1 VRLLVVSAVAVV
13 LAGCG
18 GSGGGFADQA
28 NAACADANGHVR
40 ALGPEPQILTA
51 AQADWLETL
60 TAIDLAAV
68 AKVRAL
74 EVPEDDRAAVSS
86 MLSGF
91 DRGLAR
97 GAAIERASRTGDL
110 PALRGQVDAANADFS
125 RARTIAEQLGLD
137 QCAQLGR
144 VDR

>member
-1 VRLLVVSAVAVV
+1 VRLLVLSALAVL

-18 GSGGGFADQA
+18 GSGGGFADHA
-28 NAACADANGHVR
+28 SASCADANEHVR

-51 AQADWLETL
+51 AQANWLGRL
-60 TAIDLAAV
+60 TAVDRVAV
-68 AKVRAL
+68 TRIRAL
-74 EVPEDDRAAVSS
+74 DVPEDERATVSS

-97 GAAIERASRTGDL
+97 GAAIARASRRGDF
-110 PALRGQVDAANADFS
+110 PALRREVDAANADFS
-125 RARTIAEQLGLD
+125 RARTMAEQYGLHE
-137 QCAQLGR
+137 CAQLGR